1 MIPEEEETGT
11 MHLVDSEED
20 PEILTI
26 EDPIETLE
34 EIMLKVHKVEEQAIE
49 LEEESQEFQEIIMV
63 REEFPEITKIKISK
77 KKTEIL
83 MVN

>member
-1 MIPEEEETGT
+1 MIPEEEETET

-34 EIMLKVHKVEEQAIE
+34 EIMLKVHKIEEQVIE
-49 LEEESQEFQEIIMV
+49 LEEESQEIIMAK
-63 REEFPEITKIKISK
+63 EEFSEIRKIMISK
-77 KKTEIL
+77 KKIEIL

>member
-1 MIPEEEETGT
+1 MIPEEEETET

-34 EIMLKVHKVEEQAIE
+34 EIMLKVHKIEEQVIE
-49 LEEESQEFQEIIMV
+49 LEEESQEFQEIIMAK
-63 REEFPEITKIKISK
+63 EEFSEIRKIMISK
-77 KKTEIL
+77 KKIEIL